1 MLLLLAKAILLSVVA
16 YFLALGALAFLRPK
30 NASNFLL
37 GFANTPSKHCAE
49 LVVRLLAGVSLLLV
63 APTTAHATA
72 MSAFGWT
79 LVISTLAMALM
90 PWRLHQ
96 RFAQSAVPKALR
108 YLPLIG
114 AASLLMGGW
123 LLWNVV
129 VGSTA

>member
-1 MLLLLAKAILLSVVA
+1 MMLLPAKAILIAVA
-16 YFLALGALAFLRPK
+16 IYFVALGATALFRPK

-37 GFANTPSKHCAE
+37 GFANTPSKHYAE
-49 LVVRLLAGVSLLLV
+49 LVVRLLAGSSLLLV

-79 LVISTLAMALM
+79 FVISTLAMALM

-114 AASLLMGGW
+114 ITSLAIGGW

-129 VGSTA
+129 SRSNV